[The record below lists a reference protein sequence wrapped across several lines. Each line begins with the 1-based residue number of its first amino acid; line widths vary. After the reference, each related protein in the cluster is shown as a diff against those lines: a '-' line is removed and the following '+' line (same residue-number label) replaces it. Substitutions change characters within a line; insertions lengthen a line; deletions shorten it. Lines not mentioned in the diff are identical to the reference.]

1 MFIYVLICSYT
12 KRGDTVEREMFSIK
26 ETAQM
31 LGFTDRAV
39 RQWVLDG
46 KIKATKIFSEWRI
59 TREEIERLKKGE

>member
-1 MFIYVLICSYT
+1 MLIYSY
-12 KRGDTVEREMFSIK
+12 KKGVEKMEKEMFSIK
-26 ETAQM
+26 ETAQI

-59 TREEIERLKKGE
+59 SREEIERLKKGE